1 MHVDNKDISADSK
14 IELKGI
20 SEIYD
25 ETLDLFSLRCSIE
38 IIVYTVL
45 FSLNTVG
52 IAAEHLSILLAGRQE
67 MEKRSVAR

>member
-45 FSLNTVG
+45 FSRTEAIVFNKSGEGKTKNYF
-52 IAAEHLSILLAGRQE
+52 S
-67 MEKRSVAR
+67 RSMIVS